1 MRIDKLAESVA
12 GATLVGDPRTEITA
26 LAYHTRDVVD
36 GTLFLCVRGFSHD
49 GHDHAA
55 EAVRRGAV
63 ALVCERPLPQAVPQL
78 LVSSTRAAMP
88 FLAARFHDD
97 PSRRL
102 DVVGVTGTNGKTT
115 TAHLLAAMLEACGRR
130 SGVLGTVSNRVGGRE
145 EPVVLTTPESLDLQ
159 ALLARMVAAGD
170 EACVMEVSSHALAL
184 GRAAGVR
191 YAAVVFTNLSRDHL
205 DFHQDFEGYYA
216 AKRTLFLSD
225 GVAPSGTAAVVNVS
239 GEWGRRLAAE
249 CRAPYGSRLWT
260 CAVED
265 GGGVPAAGT
274 TDVPA
279 AGPAGAPAPAA
290 ADVPPAGAADVR
302 AVEVELGADGAAF
315 RLVAPRA
322 GVERR
327 VELRL
332 AARFNVENA
341 LTAATAALALGL
353 PVDDALRGLSA
364 AEGVPG
370 RFEAVRA
377 GQPFTVLVDYSHTP
391 DSLENALRA
400 ARSIA
405 AGHLLVVFGC
415 GGDRDRGKRP
425 LMGGIAAGLA
435 DRSYI
440 TSDNPRSEDPGTIIA
455 EILAGVTEERR
466 GTTAVEPDRRRAIEL
481 AVAEAR
487 AGDVVLV
494 AGKGHEQGQTFAD
507 RKLPFDDRLVA
518 IEALRR
524 LGHAGAA
531 TAPEGDDAA
540 GPGAAGATGSGA
552 AAEAAGSGAVVRAAG
567 SAREGV

>member
-1 MRIDKLAESVA
+1 MRIDRLAQSVA
-12 GATLVGDPRTEITA
+12 GATLTGDPRTEITA
-26 LAYHTRDVVD
+26 LAYHTRDVGD

-88 FLAARFHDD
+88 LLAARYYDD

-115 TAHLLAAMLEACGRR
+115 TAHLLAAMFEACGRR
-130 SGVLGTVSNRVGGRE
+130 SGVLGTVSNRVGGVD

-170 EACVMEVSSHALAL
+170 DACVMEVSSHALAL
-184 GRAAGVR
+184 GRTAGVQ
-191 YAAVVFTNLSRDHL
+191 YAAAVFTNLSRDHL
-205 DFHQDFEGYYA
+205 DFHPDFEEYYA
-216 AKRTLFLSD
+216 AKRKLFLSD
-225 GVAPSGTAAVVNVS
+225 GVAPPGTAAVVNVS

-249 CRAPYGSRLWT
+249 CRGPYGARLWA

-265 GGGVPAAGT
+265 GADGPAAGT
-274 TDVPA
+274 
-279 AGPAGAPAPAA
+279 
-290 ADVPPAGAADVR
+290 ADVR
-302 AVEVELGADGAAF
+302 AVDVELGADGAAF
-315 RLVAPRA
+315 TLLAPRS

-377 GQPFTVLVDYSHTP
+377 GQPFAVLVDYSHTP
-391 DSLENALRA
+391 DSLENALHA

-405 AGHLLVVFGC
+405 ARRVLVVFGC

-425 LMGGIAAGLA
+425 LMGGIAARLA
-435 DRSYI
+435 DRAYV
-440 TSDNPRSEDPGTIIA
+440 TSDNPRSEDPEAIVA
-455 EILAGVTEERR
+455 EILAGVPDERR
-466 GTTAVEPDRRRAIEL
+466 AATTVEPDRRRAIEL

-487 AGDVVLV
+487 AGDVVLI

-507 RKLPFDDRLVA
+507 HRLPFDDRLVA
-518 IEALRR
+518 ADALRH
-524 LGHAGAA
+524 LGHAG
-531 TAPEGDDAA
+531 E
-540 GPGAAGATGSGA
+540 AAGA
-552 AAEAAGSGAVVRAAG
+552 
-567 SAREGV
+567 AREGA

>member
-1 MRIDKLAESVA
+1 MRIDRLAESVA
-12 GATLVGDPRTEITA
+12 GATLVGEPRTEITA
-26 LAYHTRDVVD
+26 LAYHTRDVAD

-55 EAVRRGAV
+55 EAVCRGAA

-88 FLAARFHDD
+88 LLAARFYDD

-115 TAHLLAAMLEACGRR
+115 TAHLLAAMFEACGRR
-130 SGVLGTVSNRVGGRE
+130 SGLLGTVSNRVGGRD

-170 EACVMEVSSHALAL
+170 DACVMEVSSHALAL
-184 GRAAGVR
+184 GRTAGVR

-205 DFHQDFEGYYA
+205 DFHSDFEGYYA
-216 AKRTLFLSD
+216 AKRKLFLSD
-225 GVAPSGTAAVVNVS
+225 GDAPPGSVAVVNVS

-249 CRAPYGSRLWT
+249 CREPYGTRLWT

-265 GGGVPAAGT
+265 GAGVPAS
-274 TDVPA
+274 
-279 AGPAGAPAPAA
+279 
-290 ADVPPAGAADVR
+290 GAAEVR
-302 AVEVELGADGAAF
+302 AVDVELGADGAVF
-315 RLVAPRA
+315 TLLAPRA

-353 PVDDALRGLSA
+353 PADDALRGLSA

-377 GQPFTVLVDYSHTP
+377 GQSFAVVVDYSHTP
-391 DSLENALRA
+391 DSLENALHA

-405 AGHLLVVFGC
+405 AGRVLVVFGC

-425 LMGGIAAGLA
+425 LMGDIAARLA
-435 DRSYI
+435 DRVYV
-440 TSDNPRSEDPGTIIA
+440 TSDNPRREEPETIVA
-455 EILAGVTEERR
+455 EILAGVPHERR
-466 GTTAVEPDRRRAIEL
+466 AATVVEPDRRRAIEL

-487 AGDVVLV
+487 AGDVVLI
-494 AGKGHEQGQTFAD
+494 AGKGHEKGQIFAD
-507 RKLPFDDRLVA
+507 RRLPFDDRLVA
-518 IEALRR
+518 AAALRH
-524 LGHAGAA
+524 LGHGGDAAGAA
-531 TAPEGDDAA
+531 
-540 GPGAAGATGSGA
+540 
-552 AAEAAGSGAVVRAAG
+552 
-567 SAREGV
+567 REGA

>member
-1 MRIDKLAESVA
+1 MRIDRLAESVA

-26 LAYHTRDVVD
+26 LAYHTRDVGD

-55 EAVRRGAV
+55 EAVHRGAV
-63 ALVCERPLPQAVPQL
+63 ALVCERRLPEAVPQL

-88 FLAARFHDD
+88 RLAARFYDD

-115 TAHLLAAMLEACGRR
+115 TAHLLATMFEACGRR
-130 SGVLGTVSNRVGGRE
+130 SGVLGTVSNRVGGE
-145 EPVVLTTPESLDLQ
+145 DEPVVLTTPESLDLQ

-184 GRAAGVR
+184 GRTAGVR

-205 DFHQDFEGYYA
+205 DFHPDFEAYYA
-216 AKRTLFLSD
+216 AKRKLFLSD
-225 GVAPSGTAAVVNVS
+225 GVAPPGTLAVVNVS
-239 GEWGRRLAAE
+239 GEWGRRLASE
-249 CRAPYGSRLWT
+249 CRAPYGERLWT

-265 GGGVPAAGT
+265 GAGVSGAGT
-274 TDVPA
+274 TDV
-279 AGPAGAPAPAA
+279 
-290 ADVPPAGAADVR
+290 R
-302 AVEVELGADGAAF
+302 AVDVELGADGTAF
-315 RLVAPRA
+315 TLVAPRV
-322 GVERR
+322 GLDRR

-341 LTAATAALALGL
+341 LVAATTALALGL
-353 PVDDALRGLSA
+353 PADDALCGLSA

-377 GQPFTVLVDYSHTP
+377 GQPFAVLVDYSHTP
-391 DSLENALRA
+391 DSLENALHA

-405 AGHLLVVFGC
+405 AGRLLVVFGC

-425 LMGGIAAGLA
+425 LMGGIAARLA
-435 DRSYI
+435 DRTYV
-440 TSDNPRSEDPGTIIA
+440 TSDNPRSEDPEAIIT
-455 EILAGVTEERR
+455 EILAGVPQDRR

-487 AGDVVLV
+487 AGDVVLI
-494 AGKGHEQGQTFAD
+494 AGKGHEQGQTFAA

-518 IEALRR
+518 AEALRH
-524 LGHAGAA
+524 LGHTGASAGVGR
-531 TAPEGDDAA
+531 T
-540 GPGAAGATGSGA
+540 PGADAGRAGE
-552 AAEAAGSGAVVRAAG
+552 AAESG
-567 SAREGV
+567 REGA

>member
-1 MRIDKLAESVA
+1 MRIDRLAESVA

-26 LAYHTRDVVD
+26 LAYHTRDVRD

-49 GHDHAA
+49 GHDHAV
-55 EAVRRGAV
+55 EAVRRGAA
-63 ALVCERPLPQAVPQL
+63 ALVCERPLSQAVPQL

-88 FLAARFHDD
+88 LLAARFYDD

-115 TAHLLAAMLEACGRR
+115 TAHLLAAMFEACGRR
-130 SGVLGTVSNRVGGRE
+130 SGVLGTVSNRVGGRD

-170 EACVMEVSSHALAL
+170 DACVMEVSSHALAL
-184 GRAAGVR
+184 GRTAGVR

-205 DFHQDFEGYYA
+205 DFHPDFEGYYA
-216 AKRTLFLSD
+216 AKRKLFLGD
-225 GVAPSGTAAVVNVS
+225 GDGDGEGDAPPGTLAVVNVS

-249 CRAPYGSRLWT
+249 CREPYGARLWT
-260 CAVED
+260 CAVE
-265 GGGVPAAGT
+265 GAPGVPAAGK
-274 TDVPA
+274 
-279 AGPAGAPAPAA
+279 G
-290 ADVPPAGAADVR
+290 DVR
-302 AVEVELGADGAAF
+302 GVDVELGADGAAF
-315 RLVAPRA
+315 TLVAPRA
-322 GVERR
+322 GMERR
-327 VELRL
+327 VKLRL

-341 LTAATAALALGL
+341 LVAATTALALGL
-353 PVDDALRGLSA
+353 PADDALRGLSA

-377 GQPFTVLVDYSHTP
+377 GQPFAVLVDYSHTP
-391 DSLENALRA
+391 DSLENALHA

-405 AGHLLVVFGC
+405 AGRVLVVFGC

-425 LMGGIAAGLA
+425 LMGGIAARLA
-435 DRSYI
+435 DRTYV
-440 TSDNPRSEDPGTIIA
+440 TSDNPRSEDPEAIIA
-455 EILAGVTEERR
+455 EILAGVPEEPH

-487 AGDVVLV
+487 AGDVVLI

-518 IEALRR
+518 AEALRH
-524 LGHAGAA
+524 LGH
-531 TAPEGDDAA
+531 
-540 GPGAAGATGSGA
+540 TGG
-552 AAEAAGSGAVVRAAG
+552 E
-567 SAREGV
+567 SA

>member
-1 MRIDKLAESVA
+1 MRIDRLAESVA

-26 LAYHTRDVVD
+26 LAYHTRDVAD
-36 GTLFLCVRGFSHD
+36 GALFLCVRGFSHD

-55 EAVRRGAV
+55 EAVRRGAA
-63 ALVCERPLPQAVPQL
+63 ALVCERPLSQAVPQL

-88 FLAARFHDD
+88 LLAARFYDD

-115 TAHLLAAMLEACGRR
+115 TAHLLAAMFEACGRR
-130 SGVLGTVSNRVGGRE
+130 SGVLGTVSNRVGGRD

-170 EACVMEVSSHALAL
+170 DACVMEVSSHALAL
-184 GRAAGVR
+184 GRTAGVR

-205 DFHQDFEGYYA
+205 DFHPDFEGYYA
-216 AKRTLFLSD
+216 AKRRLFLGD
-225 GVAPSGTAAVVNVS
+225 GDGDGDAPPGTLAVVNVS

-249 CRAPYGSRLWT
+249 CREPYGARLWT
-260 CAVED
+260 CAIED
-265 GGGVPAAGT
+265 AP
-274 TDVPA
+274 DVA
-279 AGPAGAPAPAA
+279 
-290 ADVPPAGAADVR
+290 VAGAADVR
-302 AVEVELGADGAAF
+302 ALDVELGADGAAF
-315 RLVAPRA
+315 TLVAPRV
-322 GVERR
+322 GLERR

-353 PVDDALRGLSA
+353 PVDDALHGLSA

-391 DSLENALRA
+391 DSLENALQA

-405 AGHLLVVFGC
+405 AGRLLVVFGC

-425 LMGGIAAGLA
+425 LMGGIAARLA
-435 DRSYI
+435 DRVYV
-440 TSDNPRSEDPGTIIA
+440 TSDNPRSEDPEAIVA
-455 EILAGVTEERR
+455 EILAGVPHERHAA
-466 GTTAVEPDRRRAIEL
+466 TVVEPDRRRAIEL
-481 AVAEAR
+481 AAAEAR
-487 AGDVVLV
+487 AGDVVLI

-518 IEALRR
+518 AEALRR
-524 LGHAGAA
+524 LGHSG
-531 TAPEGDDAA
+531 
-540 GPGAAGATGSGA
+540 GAAGAG
-552 AAEAAGSGAVVRAAG
+552 
-567 SAREGV
+567 REGA